1 MCVVAPDSA
10 PWSLLLLLLLLLLY
24 GEYNVIQKDDLKRS
38 IGINMKTNDGK
49 SIN

>member
-1 MCVVAPDSA
+1 MCFVAPDSA
-10 PWSLLLLLLLLLLY
+10 PWLLLLLRLY
-24 GEYNVIQKDDLKRS
+24 GVYNVIQKDDLKRS